1 MYRFYIEENQIG
13 QEHIEVT
20 GADVNH
26 MVHVL
31 RLEEGDWVV
40 LCDQAGKDYVC
51 RIADITKNSVFC
63 HIEKVQDSG
72 TELSG
77 RIYLFQALP
86 KQDKMEWII
95 RKAVELGVY
104 AVVPVKTR
112 RCVMKLND
120 EAKIKKKV
128 DRWQEI
134 ARAAGKQSDRGIV
147 PEIYAPVD
155 FSEALSMAS
164 SLACNLFPYEL
175 AEGMERSRE
184 CMAEAAAS
192 ASVGIFIGPEGGF
205 EEEEVKRAVEA
216 GCQVIS
222 LGKRILRT
230 ETAGLAVLSVLMFQ
244 MQ

>member
-1 MYRFYIEENQIG
+1 MYRFYIEENQIE

-26 MVHVL
+26 MIHVL
-31 RLEEGDWVV
+31 RLEKGDWVV

-51 RIADITKNSVFC
+51 RIADVAKESVLC

-72 TELSG
+72 TELPG

-95 RKAVELGVY
+95 QKAVELGVY

-112 RCVMKLND
+112 RCVVKLNE

-128 DRWQEI
+128 ARWQEI
-134 ARAAGKQSDRGIV
+134 ARAAGKQSDRGIIPKV
-147 PEIYAPVD
+147 YAPMD
-155 FSEALSMAS
+155 FGQALSMAS
-164 SLACNLFPYEL
+164 SMACNLLPYEL
-175 AEGMERSRE
+175 AEGMEQSRE
-184 CMAEAAAS
+184 CMAKAAAS
-192 ASVGIFIGPEGGF
+192 SSVGIFIGPEGGF
-205 EEEEVKRAVEA
+205 EEEEVKQAVEA
-216 GCQVIS
+216 GCEIIS

-230 ETAGLAVLSVLMFQ
+230 ETAGLAVLSILIFQ